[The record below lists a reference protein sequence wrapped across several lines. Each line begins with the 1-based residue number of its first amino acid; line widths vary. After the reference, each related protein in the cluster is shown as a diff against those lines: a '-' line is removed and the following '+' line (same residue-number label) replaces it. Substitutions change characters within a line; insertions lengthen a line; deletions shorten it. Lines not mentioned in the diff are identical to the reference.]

1 MLLTGKTVIV
11 TGAGGGL
18 GAGIAAVC
26 SREGANVVVA
36 DIRGQAARAV
46 ADSLPGAT
54 RWPCTATSATTRP
67 RPNWCRMRS
76 PNSAA
81 STAL

>member
-26 SREGANVVVA
+26 SREGA
-36 DIRGQAARAV
+36 
-46 ADSLPGAT
+46 T
-54 RWPCTATSATTRP
+54 WWWPI
-67 RPNWCRMRS
+67 
-76 PNSAA
+76 SAA
-81 STAL
+81 MPLAL

>member
-36 DIRGQAARAV
+36 DIRAQAARAV
-46 ADSLPGAT
+46 ADSLPGDALAVHCDVGDDNT
-54 RWPCTATSATTRP
+54 P
-67 RPNWCRMRS
+67 RPNWCSKPS
-76 PNSAA
+76 PHSAA
-81 STAL
+81 SMAL

>member
-26 SREGANVVVA
+26 SREGAKRR
-36 DIRGQAARAV
+36 RGRY
-46 ADSLPGAT
+46 
-54 RWPCTATSATTRP
+54 P
-67 RPNWCRMRS
+67 RRCR
-76 PNSAA
+76 
-81 STAL
+81 T

>member
-26 SREGANVVVA
+26 SREGASVVVA
-36 DIRGQAARAV
+36 DIRGDAAREV
-46 ADSLPGAT
+46 AGGLPGDALAVH
-54 RWPCTATSATTRP
+54 CDVGDDGP
-67 RPNWCRMRS
+67 RPNWCRKQS
-76 PNSAA
+76 TPSAA
-81 STAL
+81 STAS